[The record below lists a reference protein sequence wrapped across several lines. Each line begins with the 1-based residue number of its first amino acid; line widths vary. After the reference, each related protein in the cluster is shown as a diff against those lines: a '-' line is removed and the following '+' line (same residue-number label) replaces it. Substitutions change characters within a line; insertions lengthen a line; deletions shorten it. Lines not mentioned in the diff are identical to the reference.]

1 MIATSH
7 SVLGWIG
14 EGFRGAAAMVW
25 MTFWP
30 LVLGFGLSGW
40 VQAFLRRDGL
50 RTALGTDGARG
61 ATRAS
66 MLGILSSSCSYAA
79 SAMARAVFGRG
90 ATWTNSMIFMIAST
104 NLVIEL
110 GIVLWVLLGW
120 QFLVAEFVGGA
131 LMIVMLRYLLPRV
144 FSRDQENALRQQ
156 IDVGDESDDVDRPS
170 LRVRLRS
177 VDEWSRSSRFTM
189 GDLTMLR
196 KELFF
201 GFLVAGF
208 LAVHVPTS
216 WWRAIFVTGHGPW
229 TLIENVIVAIPI
241 AVISFVCSV
250 GNIPL
255 AAALW
260 SGGIAFGGVIAF
272 VFADLVTL
280 PLLLIYRRFYG
291 PRATWKLFLSFW
303 FVMSAAGLLTDLIF
317 RAAHAIPDHHALPA
331 AQGDFPMGA
340 TLVANIVAAVALAV
354 IIGLS
359 RRDTHDDSSSTD
371 PVCGM
376 QVIRA
381 TAAARA
387 THEGTVYYFCS
398 PRCEER
404 FSKDPASF
412 LSTSPRGMNEDVDH
426 IDPICSM
433 SVDPATAA
441 GSAQRDGVTYY
452 FCGLGCRDRFLAEG
466 APESHIDPICGMTVD
481 PATAAGSAQRNGVT
495 YYFCGLGCR
504 DRFLAHEESR
514 HD

>member
-7 SVLGWIG
+7 SLLGWIG
-14 EGFRGAAAMVW
+14 EGLRGAGAMVW

-40 VQAFLRRDGL
+40 VQGFLRRDGL
-50 RTALGTDGARG
+50 RSSLGTDGARG

-66 MLGILSSSCSYAA
+66 VLGILSSSCSYAA

-144 FSRDQENALRQQ
+144 FSRDQENELRRQ
-156 IDVGDESDDVDRPS
+156 IDVGDENDDDDRPS
-170 LRVRLRS
+170 WRVRLRS
-177 VDEWSRSSRFTM
+177 MDEWSRSSRFTM
-189 GDLTMLR
+189 GDLSMLR
-196 KELFF
+196 KELVF

-208 LAVHVPTS
+208 LAVHVPAS

-229 TLIENVIVAIPI
+229 TLLENVIVAIPI
-241 AVISFVCSV
+241 AVLSFVCSV

-291 PRATWKLFLSFW
+291 PRAMWKLFFSFW
-303 FVMSAAGLLTDLIF
+303 VVMSVAGLLTDLIF
-317 RAAHAIPDHHALPA
+317 RAAHAIPERHALPA

-340 TLVANIVAAVALAV
+340 TLIANIVAAVALG
-354 IIGLS
+354 IIVWLA
-359 RRDTHDDSSSTD
+359 RRDTHDDTTSID

-376 QVIRA
+376 QVVRA

-387 THEGTVYYFCS
+387 THEGTQYYFCS

-404 FSKDPASF
+404 FSKEPDSF
-412 LSTSPRGMNEDVDH
+412 LSAEQKGVDEKTHH
-426 IDPICSM
+426 IDPICAM
-433 SVDPATAA
+433 SVEPETATA
-441 GSAQRDGVTYY
+441 SEVRDSVTYY
-452 FCGLGCRDRFLAEG
+452 FCGLGCRDRFLEQG
-466 APESHIDPICGMTVD
+466 ADARHVDPICAMSVE
-481 PATAAGSAQRNGVT
+481 PETAAASEVRDSVT

-504 DRFLAHEESR
+504 DRFLGQREPTSG
-514 HD
+514 